1 MDTTQ
6 HDYLKYLLTAKDP
19 SILDYLD
26 YGVRAVRVTVTLS
39 DPLVCLVR
47 IQLTECRTFHN
58 DLFKTNRTMSLTG
71 PDFSHFRVLY
81 KCN

>member
-47 IQLTECRTFHN
+47 IQLTECSTFHN
-58 DLFKTNRTMSLTG
+58 DLFQTSRSMLLIAL
-71 PDFSHFRVLY
+71 DFSHLMLLY
-81 KCN
+81 

>member
-1 MDTTQ
+1 MDTTE
-6 HDYLKYLLTAKDP
+6 HNFLKYLLTAKDS

-26 YGVRAVRVTVTLS
+26 HGVRAVRVTVPLF

-47 IQLTECRTFHN
+47 IQLTECSTFHN

-71 PDFSHFRVLY
+71 PDFSHFMVLY
-81 KCN
+81 KFN